1 MPVAASPQ
9 SKATR
14 RIFAVAA
21 AIFAFDQITKWL
33 VLQKIAPGEE
43 TVVIPGF
50 FNLTLRANT
59 GAAWS
64 LFTGN
69 NAALA
74 GIALVALVAL
84 FLTRHHFSAHRLLG
98 QFAFG
103 LIFGGIVGNL
113 TDRLLPARHA
123 VVDFLHFYMARRGTT
138 EIWDFPAFNIADSA
152 ICTGVALIFL
162 INWKNEPKPMSSGQ

>member
-1 MPVAASPQ
+1 MPEREKFPDQ
-9 SKATR
+9 ATR
-14 RIFAVAA
+14 RILAVAA
-21 AIFAFDQITKWL
+21 VILALDQLAKWL
-33 VLQKIAPGEE
+33 VLRWVAPGDEI
-43 TVVIPGF
+43 VVIPGF

-64 LFTGN
+64 MFSGN
-69 NAALA
+69 NFVLA

-84 FLTRHHFSAHRLLG
+84 YLARQHFSAHRLLG

-113 TDRLLPARHA
+113 TDRLLPGRRA
-123 VVDFLHFYMARRGTT
+123 VVDFLHFYMARRGAA
-138 EIWDFPAFNIADSA
+138 EAWDFPAFNVADSA

-162 INWKNEPKPMSSGQ
+162 LNWKNEPAPKSA